1 MESVGG
7 DMAMLAEVVRLCR
20 DSDAPRLLADLGSS
34 IFVGDTAAAA
44 KAAHG
49 LKGMV
54 GAFNA
59 TDAWAQAKHL
69 ELKAKAGE
77 TVGLRE
83 EADKFVASLRALLIA
98 LEEYSGVEHQQI
110 AWI

>member
-7 DMAMLAEVVRLCR
+7 DKGMLAEVVLLCR
-20 DSDAPRLLADLGSS
+20 DGDVPRLLADLGSS
-34 IFVGDTAAAA
+34 IFVGDTASAA

-49 LKGMV
+49 LKGMI

-59 TDAWAQAKHL
+59 IDAWAQAKHL
-69 ELKAKAGE
+69 EASAKEGKTE
-77 TVGLRE
+77 GLRE
-83 EADKFVASLRALLIA
+83 EADKFVQSLRTLLIA
-98 LEEYSGVEHQQI
+98 LEEFSGVEHQNI